1 MELYFTMMNLKVRFD
16 RNVAI
21 EERMY
26 KNSKFNNTR
35 SNVNYCHVGENKSIV

>member
-1 MELYFTMMNLKVRFD
+1 ML
-16 RNVAI
+16 I
-21 EERMY
+21 EELIY